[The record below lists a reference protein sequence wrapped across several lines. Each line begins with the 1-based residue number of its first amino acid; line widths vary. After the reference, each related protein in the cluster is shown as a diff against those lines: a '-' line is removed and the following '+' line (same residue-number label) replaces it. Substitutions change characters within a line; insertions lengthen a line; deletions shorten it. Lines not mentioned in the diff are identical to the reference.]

1 MKAVFDTNILIDY
14 LIGNLL
20 AKKEIEQ
27 YHSPQISIITK
38 MEILVGVTDNEEII
52 KEFLNGFNI
61 IPLNDEIAEIAVNIR
76 KENKIKIPDAIIWAT
91 AKYTDSLLITRNTK
105 DFQGLGVSSSNHKTQ
120 FPQSRKFLSRISDTI
135 K

>member
-52 KEFLNGFNI
+52 KEFLFQMVEDYLKKGINHVQFVER
-61 IPLNDEIAEIAVNIR
+61 LLCVNQQLVGCVGNY
-76 KENKIKIPDAIIWAT
+76 KKMEET
-91 AKYTDSLLITRNTK
+91 
-105 DFQGLGVSSSNHKTQ
+105 GMGVS
-120 FPQSRKFLSRISDTI
+120 LIV
-135 K
+135 

>member
-14 LIGNLL
+14 LIGKKKK
-20 AKKEIEQ
+20 KKEIEQ
-27 YHSPQISIITK
+27 YQSPQISIITK

-105 DFQGLGVSSSNHKTQ
+105 DFQELGA
-120 FPQSRKFLSRISDTI
+120 DI
-135 K
+135 KIPYNI

>member
-1 MKAVFDTNILIDY
+1 MGFMKAVFDTNILIDY

-27 YHSPQISIITK
+27 YQSPQISIITK

-105 DFQGLGVSSSNHKTQ
+105 DFQELGA
-120 FPQSRKFLSRISDTI
+120 DI
-135 K
+135 KIPYNI

>member
-27 YHSPQISIITK
+27 YQSPQISIITK

-76 KENKIKIPDAIIWAT
+76 KENKIKYLAHQKEKKKHQAPVFVHDLQQEWQMKRFT
-91 AKYTDSLLITRNTK
+91 AFYKGFFFLQNSL
-105 DFQGLGVSSSNHKTQ
+105 
-120 FPQSRKFLSRISDTI
+120 FLRSM
-135 K
+135 

>member
-27 YHSPQISIITK
+27 YQSPQISIITK

-91 AKYTDSLLITRNTK
+91 AKYTSLSYSLCKLQK
-105 DFQGLGVSSSNHKTQ
+105 DIVEN
-120 FPQSRKFLSRISDTI
+120 TI
-135 K
+135 KKQLKYRGKNG

>member
-1 MKAVFDTNILIDY
+1 MGFMKAVFDTNILIDY
-14 LIGNLL
+14 LVGNLL

-27 YHSPQISIITK
+27 YQSPQISIITK
-38 MEILVGVTDNEEII
+38 MEILVGMTDNEEII

-105 DFQGLGVSSSNHKTQ
+105 DFQELGA
-120 FPQSRKFLSRISDTI
+120 DI
-135 K
+135 KIPYNI

>member
-1 MKAVFDTNILIDY
+1 MGFMKAVFDTNILIDY

-105 DFQGLGVSSSNHKTQ
+105 DFQGLGA
-120 FPQSRKFLSRISDTI
+120 DI
-135 K
+135 KIPYNV

>member
-1 MKAVFDTNILIDY
+1 MGFMKAVFDTNILIDY

-27 YHSPQISIITK
+27 YQSPQISIITK

-61 IPLNDEIAEIAVNIR
+61 ILLNDEIAEIAVNIR

-105 DFQGLGVSSSNHKTQ
+105 DFQGLGA
-120 FPQSRKFLSRISDTI
+120 DI
-135 K
+135 KIPYNI

>member
-1 MKAVFDTNILIDY
+1 MGFMKAVFDTNILIDY

-105 DFQGLGVSSSNHKTQ
+105 DFQGLGA
-120 FPQSRKFLSRISDTI
+120 DI
-135 K
+135 KIPYNVM

>member
-27 YHSPQISIITK
+27 YQSPQISIITK

-76 KENKIKIPDAIIWAT
+76 KENKIKIPGTGVASHRGVVVSHHIVSYCGVFAWHSYRGMWALAERAIM
-91 AKYTDSLLITRNTK
+91 KS
-105 DFQGLGVSSSNHKTQ
+105 
-120 FPQSRKFLSRISDTI
+120 
-135 K
+135 

>member
-27 YHSPQISIITK
+27 YQSPQISIITK

-52 KEFLNGFNI
+52 
-61 IPLNDEIAEIAVNIR
+61 
-76 KENKIKIPDAIIWAT
+76 IKNT
-91 AKYTDSLLITRNTK
+91 AYSSHSLSL
-105 DFQGLGVSSSNHKTQ
+105 H
-120 FPQSRKFLSRISDTI
+120 
-135 K
+135 

>member
-1 MKAVFDTNILIDY
+1 VGLMKAVFDTNILIDY

-105 DFQGLGVSSSNHKTQ
+105 DFQGLGA
-120 FPQSRKFLSRISDTI
+120 DI
-135 K
+135 KIPYNV

>member
-1 MKAVFDTNILIDY
+1 MGFMKAVFDTNILIDY

-27 YHSPQISIITK
+27 YQSPQISIITK
-38 MEILVGVTDNEEII
+38 MEILVRVTDNEEII

-105 DFQGLGVSSSNHKTQ
+105 DFQGLGA
-120 FPQSRKFLSRISDTI
+120 DI
-135 K
+135 KIPYNI

>member
-1 MKAVFDTNILIDY
+1 MGFMKAVFDTNILIDY

-27 YHSPQISIITK
+27 YQSPQISIITK

-105 DFQGLGVSSSNHKTQ
+105 DFQGLGA
-120 FPQSRKFLSRISDTI
+120 DI
-135 K
+135 KIPYNI

>member
-1 MKAVFDTNILIDY
+1 MGFMKAVFDTNILIDY

-27 YHSPQISIITK
+27 YQSPQISIITK

-105 DFQGLGVSSSNHKTQ
+105 DFPGLGA
-120 FPQSRKFLSRISDTI
+120 DI
-135 K
+135 KIPYNV

>member
-14 LIGNLL
+14 LVGDLL

-27 YHSPQISIITK
+27 YQSPQISIITK
-38 MEILVGVTDNEEII
+38 MEILVGMTDNEEII

-105 DFQGLGVSSSNHKTQ
+105 DLSQSFILCKLLYFLIPVNHA
-120 FPQSRKFLSRISDTI
+120 
-135 K
+135 

>member
-1 MKAVFDTNILIDY
+1 MEFMKAVFDTNILIDY

-27 YHSPQISIITK
+27 YKSPQISIITK

-105 DFQGLGVSSSNHKTQ
+105 DFPGLGA
-120 FPQSRKFLSRISDTI
+120 DI
-135 K
+135 KIPYNV